1 MMKKISIIV
10 AMSKNR
16 VIGVKNSLPWHI
28 SEDLKRFKRLT
39 TGYPIIMGRKTFES
53 IGKPLPERRNIVISR
68 NQNLKVQDVEVVK
81 SIEDALKICSS
92 ENLIYIIGGEQIYN
106 LAMPYANNIHLT
118 EVNKEVEGDAFFPE
132 FDKKEWKEIA
142 RENSKDFNNMSYSFV
157 AVSYTHLTLP
167 TTD

>member
-39 TGYPIIMGRKTFES
+39 TGYPIIMARKTFES

-81 SIEDALKICSS
+81 SIDDALKICSS

-142 RENSKDFNNMSYSFV
+142 RENSKDFIDTSYSFV
-157 AVSYTHLTLP
+157 EYRRS
-167 TTD
+167 

>member
-1 MMKKISIIV
+1 MMKKVSIIV

-68 NQNLKVQDVEVVK
+68 NQNLKLQDVEVVK

-132 FDKKEWKEIA
+132 FDKNEWKEIA
-142 RENSKDFNNMSYSFV
+142 RENSKDFIDTSYSFV
-157 AVSYTHLTLP
+157 EYRRS
-167 TTD
+167 

>member
-53 IGKPLPERRNIVISR
+53 IGKPLPERRNIVVSR

-142 RENSKDFNNMSYSFV
+142 RENSKDFIDTSYSFV
-157 AVSYTHLTLP
+157 EYRRS
-167 TTD
+167 

>member
-142 RENSKDFNNMSYSFV
+142 RENSKDFIDTSYSFV
-157 AVSYTHLTLP
+157 EYIRS
-167 TTD
+167 

>member
-1 MMKKISIIV
+1 MKKISIIV

-142 RENSKDFNNMSYSFV
+142 RENSKDFNDTSYSFV
-157 AVSYTHLTLP
+157 EYRRS
-167 TTD
+167 

>member
-68 NQNLKVQDVEVVK
+68 NQNLKLQDVEVVK

-132 FDKKEWKEIA
+132 IDTSKWILSHQEKQEATDGLPYAFSYLTYKKQ
-142 RENSKDFNNMSYSFV
+142 
-157 AVSYTHLTLP
+157 
-167 TTD
+167 

>member
-68 NQNLKVQDVEVVK
+68 NQNLKLQDVEVVK

-132 FDKKEWKEIA
+132 FDKNEWKEIA
-142 RENSKDFNNMSYSFV
+142 RENSKDFIDTSYSFV
-157 AVSYTHLTLP
+157 EYRRS
-167 TTD
+167 

>member
-142 RENSKDFNNMSYSFV
+142 RENSKDFNDTSYSFV
-157 AVSYTHLTLP
+157 EYIRS
-167 TTD
+167 

>member
-53 IGKPLPERRNIVISR
+53 IGKPLPERRNIVVSR

-92 ENLIYIIGGEQIYN
+92 ENLIFIIGGEQIYN

-142 RENSKDFNNMSYSFV
+142 RENSKDFIDTSYSFV
-157 AVSYTHLTLP
+157 EYRRS
-167 TTD
+167 

>member
-68 NQNLKVQDVEVVK
+68 NQNLKVQDIEVVK

-132 FDKKEWKEIA
+132 FDKNEWKEIA
-142 RENSKDFNNMSYSFV
+142 RENSKDFIDTSYSFV
-157 AVSYTHLTLP
+157 EYRRS
-167 TTD
+167 

>member
-68 NQNLKVQDVEVVK
+68 NQNLKVQDIEVVK

-142 RENSKDFNNMSYSFV
+142 RENSKDFIDTSYSFV
-157 AVSYTHLTLP
+157 EYRRS
-167 TTD
+167 

>member
-68 NQNLKVQDVEVVK
+68 NQNLKLQDVEVVK

-142 RENSKDFNNMSYSFV
+142 RENSKDFNDTSYSFV
-157 AVSYTHLTLP
+157 EYRRS
-167 TTD
+167 

>member
-142 RENSKDFNNMSYSFV
+142 RENSKDFIDTPYSFV
-157 AVSYTHLTLP
+157 EYRRS
-167 TTD
+167 

>member
-142 RENSKDFNNMSYSFV
+142 RENSKDFIDTSYSFV
-157 AVSYTHLTLP
+157 EYRRS
-167 TTD
+167 

>member
-1 MMKKISIIV
+1 MMKKVSIIV

-68 NQNLKVQDVEVVK
+68 NQNLKLQDVEVVK

-132 FDKKEWKEIA
+132 FDKNEWKEIA
-142 RENSKDFNNMSYSFV
+142 RENSKDFIDTSYSDRKSV
-157 AVSYTHLTLP
+157 V
-167 TTD
+167 

>member
-68 NQNLKVQDVEVVK
+68 NQNLKVQDIEVVK

-142 RENSKDFNNMSYSFV
+142 RENSKDFNDTSYSFV
-157 AVSYTHLTLP
+157 EYIRS
-167 TTD
+167 

>member
-132 FDKKEWKEIA
+132 FDKNEWKEIA
-142 RENSKDFNNMSYSFV
+142 RENSKDFIDTSYSFV
-157 AVSYTHLTLP
+157 EYRRS
-167 TTD
+167 

>member
-16 VIGVKNSLPWHI
+16 VIGLKNSLPWHI

-142 RENSKDFNNMSYSFV
+142 RENSKDFNDTSYSFV
-157 AVSYTHLTLP
+157 EYIRS
-167 TTD
+167 

>member
-53 IGKPLPERRNIVISR
+53 IGKPLPERRNIVVSR

-142 RENSKDFNNMSYSFV
+142 RENSKDFNDTSYSFV
-157 AVSYTHLTLP
+157 EYIRS
-167 TTD
+167 

>member
-68 NQNLKVQDVEVVK
+68 NQNLKLQDVEVVK

-142 RENSKDFNNMSYSFV
+142 RENSKDFIDTSYSFV
-157 AVSYTHLTLP
+157 EYRRS
-167 TTD
+167 